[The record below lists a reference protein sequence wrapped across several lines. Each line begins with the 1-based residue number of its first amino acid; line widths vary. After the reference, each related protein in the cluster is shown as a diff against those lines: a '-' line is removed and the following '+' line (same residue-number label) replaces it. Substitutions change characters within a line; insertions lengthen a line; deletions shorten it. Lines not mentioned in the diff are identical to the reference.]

1 VTKNYIGPIK
11 DALGPERALV
21 FMETVASLG
30 LGPDDPEL
38 LLAAAMASTVVSLA
52 EIPRAIERER
62 QAVEKLFARALS
74 DVDLKI
80 AESMT
85 AAVDEMVT
93 EVRTMARELAVG
105 EYTAAASLRAAAI
118 NDEVRA
124 LRAATAELVRERQA
138 AEALG
143 IATAQTPGQEAAV
156 SPTARGGVAL
166 TPAVALVLAL
176 VLVLG
181 AVLGAA
187 LTKRSYAGWQPPHG
201 RRGAAVLRGA
211 RGPGSW
217 PRARAVAPGGAR
229 AGAGREAVVAVHGPG
244 ESSSVQGRKADSGSR
259 IRL

>member
-1 VTKNYIGPIK
+1 VTKNYITPIK

-21 FMETVASLG
+21 FMETVAALG
-30 LGPDDPEL
+30 LGPEDPEL
-38 LLAAAMASTVVSLA
+38 VLAAANASLVVSLA
-52 EIPRAIERER
+52 EIPRTIERER
-62 QAVEKLFARALS
+62 QAFEKLFARAAS
-74 DVDLKI
+74 DLDLKI

-138 AEALG
+138 AEARG
-143 IATAQTPGQEAAV
+143 IATAE
-156 SPTARGGVAL
+156 
-166 TPAVALVLAL
+166 TPAHDPSAGPARRRGLAATPATALVLAL

-187 LTKRSYAGWQPPHG
+187 LTKRSYTGWRPPHA
-201 RRGAAVLRGA
+201 RRSVSSLRSVFSSETIGIAA
-211 RGPGSW
+211 RGKGDVATVSGR
-217 PRARAVAPGGAR
+217 PRTWA
-229 AGAGREAVVAVHGPG
+229 
-244 ESSSVQGRKADSGSR
+244 
-259 IRL
+259 